1 MQHFVPL
8 VLALLV
14 GALWLILGLQRT
26 RERLRDGNRKR
37 SLLDY
42 FFLWPLLLDNAS
54 AEEKDHRRKRLLK
67 GRELLGLLLLS
78 ILMVLVWVFQW

>member
-1 MQHFVPL
+1 MRPFVPL
-8 VLALLV
+8 VLALLIGV
-14 GALWLILGLQRT
+14 LWLILGLQRT

-54 AEEKDHRRKRLLK
+54 TAEKDLRREGLLK
-67 GRELLGLLLLS
+67 GRELVGLLLLS